1 MTNNVYI
8 NRIAS
13 FLPNNPV
20 SNTEMEDI
28 LGLVNNKRSRAKN
41 VILRSNG
48 IKTRYYVIDPATGQP
63 VFNNAELTA
72 AAVRRL
78 IGDGFDLKQMDCLAC
93 GTSSPDQILPNH
105 AVMVHGELQS
115 PPCEVFG
122 AAGICVAGMNALKY
136 AYLAVAAGEARNAVA
151 TGSEVASTFMLG
163 RNFDKE
169 CEHKTAEL
177 ESRGEL
183 AFEKD
188 FLRWMLSDGAG
199 SVLLQPQ
206 PNAQGP
212 SLRIEWID
220 QVSYANEL
228 EACMY
233 CGGEK
238 DAGGRL
244 QGWREFEDPQ
254 QWLER
259 SVFAIKQDVR
269 LLNENIVRL
278 TVEQALSRV
287 QARRD
292 LDPASIDYFLPHYS
306 SQYFR
311 DRLAAGLANIDFNI
325 PQERWFTNLTSK
337 GNTGSASIYIML
349 DELFHSGRLQPGQR
363 LLCYVPESGRFSAA
377 YMLLTVV

>member
-8 NRIAS
+8 SRIAS

>member
-122 AAGICVAGMNALKY
+122 AAGI
-136 AYLAVAAGEARNAVA
+136 
-151 TGSEVASTFMLG
+151 
-163 RNFDKE
+163 
-169 CEHKTAEL
+169 
-177 ESRGEL
+177 
-183 AFEKD
+183 
-188 FLRWMLSDGAG
+188 
-199 SVLLQPQ
+199 
-206 PNAQGP
+206 
-212 SLRIEWID
+212 
-220 QVSYANEL
+220 
-228 EACMY
+228 
-233 CGGEK
+233 
-238 DAGGRL
+238 
-244 QGWREFEDPQ
+244 
-254 QWLER
+254 
-259 SVFAIKQDVR
+259 
-269 LLNENIVRL
+269 
-278 TVEQALSRV
+278 
-287 QARRD
+287 
-292 LDPASIDYFLPHYS
+292 
-306 SQYFR
+306 
-311 DRLAAGLANIDFNI
+311 
-325 PQERWFTNLTSK
+325 
-337 GNTGSASIYIML
+337 
-349 DELFHSGRLQPGQR
+349 
-363 LLCYVPESGRFSAA
+363 
-377 YMLLTVV
+377 

>member
-48 IKTRYYVIDPATGQP
+48 IKTRYYVIDPAAGQP